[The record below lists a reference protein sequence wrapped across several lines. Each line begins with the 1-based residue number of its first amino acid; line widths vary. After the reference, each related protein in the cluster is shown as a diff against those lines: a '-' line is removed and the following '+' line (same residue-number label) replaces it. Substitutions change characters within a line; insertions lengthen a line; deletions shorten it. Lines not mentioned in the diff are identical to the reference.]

1 MKMPMKILI
10 EMDLRR
16 KYGLNTL
23 NLKHLL
29 IRIAEAKE
37 VDIGPLIGDQ
47 DGGDGNCLA
56 SICIQNLM
64 NIECILHTGIL

>member
-1 MKMPMKILI
+1 MKK
-10 EMDLRR
+10 
-16 KYGLNTL
+16 
-23 NLKHLL
+23 
-29 IRIAEAKE
+29 
-37 VDIGPLIGDQ
+37 VDIGPLVGDQ